1 MIEIKNRYTGETI
14 FQIET
19 LYKANLYGADLSGA
33 NLSGANLYRADL
45 SVANLSGA
53 NLYGANLSGA
63 NLSSANLSKADLIG
77 ADLSGANLDGEI
89 IQKMPIVISTLQ
101 YWCLITEEHMRLG
114 CKRFTHEEWA
124 NFTDDQI
131 DKMDVNALAFW
142 KQWRNTLLAMCKVHA
157 GKVTDQEDL

>member
-33 NLSGANLYRADL
+33 NLSGANLY
-45 SVANLSGA
+45 
-53 NLYGANLSGA
+53 GANLSGA
-63 NLSSANLSKADLIG
+63 DLRGVNLYR
-77 ADLSGANLDGEI
+77 ADLSGANFRGANLDGEI
-89 IQKMPIVISTLQ
+89 IQKTPIVISTLQ

-131 DKMDVNALAFW
+131 NKMDVDALAFW